1 MKVLVHYTTQERVY
15 NLFSNGRQH
24 TFVHT
29 DRKREVADF
38 YKKYNRNQDTLFFV
52 VCFSDL
58 EEDYVDYV
66 VGKITYSEDTGIYMF
81 TKAND
86 EIRINV
92 CNELGFDDDNT
103 YETGF
108 YYKIYTIDDSE
119 FRFFNK
125 KPDENLN
132 KIKLRF
138 FSWDELTSNKK
149 TLFGELTDIIF
160 NEANVL
166 KIASTYRSKNKYSE
180 RALRKKYKSALSD
193 IGFISEGDLNT
204 ELPVLH
210 GDIGE
215 FVMHIMLSK
224 FLKEHAGNKYIYP
237 KLVFKTSAQ
246 MAVHGNDGTIY
257 IPESKEIFY
266 LEAKFYQSID
276 DALAAAVRS
285 LKKHNEVCAE
295 NIEHKVE
302 MFRNIKT
309 DELDEVLELEEDVS
323 ENLVI
328 FAMGDSHMEY
338 DEILSLVNSN
348 SSLTELKHNYSVV
361 LFVLPVLSKSEFLVH
376 FKEVS
381 KAVLERINE
390 R

>member
-1 MKVLVHYTTQERVY
+1 MKVLVHYTTKEIVF
-15 NLFSNGRQH
+15 NLFSSYHQH
-24 TFVHT
+24 TIAHS
-29 DRKREVADF
+29 DRIREIADF

-52 VCFSDL
+52 ICFSDL
-58 EEDYVDYV
+58 EEDFVDYTI
-66 VGKITYSEDTGIYMF
+66 GKITYNEDTDEYMF

-86 EIRINV
+86 EIQVNV
-92 CNELGFDDDNT
+92 CDELGLDDENT
-103 YETGF
+103 YESGI
-108 YYKIYTIDDSE
+108 YYKTYTIEDSE
-119 FRFFNK
+119 FSFFNK
-125 KPDENLN
+125 KSDENLN

-138 FSWDELTSNKK
+138 FSWDELMSNKK
-149 TLFGELTDIIF
+149 TLFAELTDIIF

-166 KIASTYRSKNKYSE
+166 KIASTYRPRNKYSE

-204 ELPVLH
+204 ESPVLH

-224 FLKEHAGNKYIYP
+224 FLKEHADNKYIYP

-257 IPESKEIFY
+257 IPENKEIFY
-266 LEAKFYQSID
+266 LEAKFYQSFD

-285 LKKHNEVCAE
+285 LKKHNEICAE

-348 SSLTELKHNYSVV
+348 SSLTELKRNYSVL
-361 LFVLPVLSKSEFLVH
+361 LFVLPIDKHGDE
-376 FKEVS
+376 
-381 KAVLERINE
+381 N
-390 R
+390 